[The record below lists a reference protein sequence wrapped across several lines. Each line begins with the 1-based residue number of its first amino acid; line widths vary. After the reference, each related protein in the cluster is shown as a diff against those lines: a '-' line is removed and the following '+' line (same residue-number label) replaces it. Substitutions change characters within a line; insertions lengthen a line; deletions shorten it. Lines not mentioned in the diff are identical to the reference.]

1 MRYINRAEIEKH
13 ILSKLIADNITESV
27 VTVNILCPFMS
38 ILHNKLCDF
47 LSISIS
53 LLLVFNLYTKQL
65 MCIFFIKVLFHSGEL
80 YLL

>member
-1 MRYINRAEIEKH
+1 MRYINRAEIGER
-13 ILSKLIADNITESV
+13 ISSKLIPDNITESV

-38 ILHNKLCDF
+38 ILHKLCDF

-65 MCIFFIKVLFHSGEL
+65 MCVFFYKSTFPFW
-80 YLL
+80 